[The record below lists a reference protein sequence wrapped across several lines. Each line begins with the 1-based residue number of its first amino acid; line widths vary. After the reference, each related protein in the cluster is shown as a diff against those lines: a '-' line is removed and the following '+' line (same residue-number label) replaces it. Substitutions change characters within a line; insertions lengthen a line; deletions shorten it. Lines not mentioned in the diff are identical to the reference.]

1 MTAVER
7 GRTNEVAPALRDG
20 TRVLYL
26 GDYDLAGGDIEGN
39 TRRVL
44 ERYHA
49 LDWERLALTADE
61 VSDYRLD
68 ADHQDGPAVQERRS
82 A

>member
-20 TRVLYL
+20 TRVLF
-26 GDYDLAGGDIEGN
+26 LAGGDIEGN

>member
-7 GRTNEVAPALRDG
+7 GQTNEVAPALRDG

-39 TRRVL
+39 TRRV
-44 ERYHA
+44 HA